1 MMGIVPNK
9 VESRSDLC
17 RIGIRGACTLLI
29 GALLAGCSITFLVGA
44 NPDIPTLEREL
55 VPGVSTRGQI
65 TAALGRPYG
74 EGRALMPFHD
84 KPRDVLSYYYEEGTL
99 EDDRRIFL
107 FVFIHEGEYEGYM
120 WFSNLETE

>member
-9 VESRSDLC
+9 VESRPDLR
-17 RIGIRGACTLLI
+17 RIGIRGACILLI
-29 GALLAGCSITFLVGA
+29 GALLAGCSIKMRVGN
-44 NPDIPTLEREL
+44 NPDIPALEREL
-55 VPGVSTRGQI
+55 IPGVSTRGQI
-65 TAALGRPYG
+65 TAALGTPFG

-107 FVFIHEGEYEGYM
+107 FVFVHEGKYEGYM
-120 WFSNLETE
+120 WFSSLETE

>member
-9 VESRSDLC
+9 VESRPDLR
-17 RIGIRGACTLLI
+17 RIGIRGACILLVA
-29 GALLAGCSITFLVGA
+29 ALLTGCSVKMRVGN
-44 NPDIPTLEREL
+44 NPDIPALEREL
-55 VPGVSTRGQI
+55 VPGVSTREQV

-107 FVFIHEGEYEGYM
+107 FVFIHEGEYEGHM
-120 WFSNLETE
+120 WFSHLETE